1 MTCREPTATVTGST
15 WVCYV
20 VVFTPPHL
28 HPSCLMHVCQ
38 APPRQADHIM
48 KKTVDLTVDRNAEE
62 KQWDIRVVPMPT
74 KMYPMSEW
82 A

>member
-1 MTCREPTATVTGST
+1 
-15 WVCYV
+15 
-20 VVFTPPHL
+20 
-28 HPSCLMHVCQ
+28 MHVCQ
-38 APPRQADHIM
+38 APPRQADYIL
-48 KKTVDLTVDRNAEE
+48 KKTVDLTVDRIAEQ